1 MLTPILSRQR
11 QKALLELM
19 GRRKY
24 DAVFVGAPHHVYYF
38 TAHWTHYLHLSCLA
52 VLADGRSILVSA
64 NQPNK
69 AAAADDLLTYEAN
82 VRGTLRQEQASLVA
96 QLLKSEVIRKY
107 DISRIGADASV
118 VTSALAMQFD
128 GPREEIDEDLF
139 QMRRVKYADELEL
152 MEKGIRCCEAMY
164 RRAGEIIEPGIAEL
178 EVYGQLH
185 TAAVMEAGEPLA
197 PTYLGNDYACGVAGG
212 PARGGRVAQDGEL
225 YILDLGPAYRGYF
238 SDNARTFAVNRK
250 PTDEQ
255 YRAWERIVGCFK
267 IVENMAKPGVYCVDI
282 FNAVD
287 EYLKVE
293 RGSGMGHHLGHG
305 VGLSPHEFP
314 HLNPEWDD
322 RLMEGEVFTAEPGEY
337 SEEIGGGIRIEQ
349 DYLVT
354 KDGVRRMIE
363 APVELV
369 VGG

>member
-11 QKALLELM
+11 QKPLLYLM
-19 GRRKY
+19 QRRKY
-24 DAVFVGAPHHVYYF
+24 DAIFVGAPHHVYYLA
-38 TAHWTHYLHLSCLA
+38 AHWTHYLHLSCLA
-52 VLADGRSILVSA
+52 ILADGRSILVTA

-82 VRGTLRQEQASLVA
+82 VRGTLRQEQAWMMG
-96 QLLKSEVIRKY
+96 QLLKEEVLRKY
-107 DISRIGADASV
+107 DIGRIGADASV

-128 GPREEIDEDLF
+128 GPREEIDDDLF
-139 QMRRVKYADELEL
+139 QMRRVKYPDELEL
-152 MEKGIRCCEAMY
+152 MSKAIQCCQAMY
-164 RRAGEIIEPGIAEL
+164 RRAGEIIEPGVPEL
-178 EVYGQLH
+178 EVFGQLH
-185 TAAVMEAGEPLA
+185 TAAVLEAGEPLG

-212 PARGGRVAQDGEL
+212 PARGGRVAQEGEL

-250 PTDEQ
+250 PTDAQ
-255 YRAWERIVGCFK
+255 HKAWERVVGCFK
-267 IVENMAKPGVYCVDI
+267 IVEEMAKPGVYCVDI

-287 EYLKVE
+287 EYLKSA
-293 RGSGMGHHLGHG
+293 RGEGMGHHLGHG

-314 HLNPEWDD
+314 HLNPDWDD

-337 SEEIGGGIRIEQ
+337 SDAIGGGIRIEQ

-354 KDGVRRMIE
+354 KDGVQPMIHT
-363 APVELV
+363 PLGLV
-369 VGG
+369 PFA